1 MFYCYKL
8 PLQNC
13 CRKKMDHSQSISQT
27 RHLHLDDE
35 NRATQ
40 FRPLSLSS
48 PQMCAFHLA
57 WLSLFTGSGVSQLLM
72 PHIYT
77 WKMNLWQM
85 SSSIAWLLSFLVP
98 GIFQGEMARG
108 RRRDGEM
115 ERQQRWER
123 VRRRQQKFFL
133 SLFIKRGSTW
143 DPLLAMSSTLT
154 VSVSVEGLKVDFLRK
169 LCLF

>member
-1 MFYCYKL
+1 MVLVLLLNVVEMQVSHLFYCYKL

-13 CRKKMDHSQSISQT
+13 CHKKMDHSQSISQT

-77 WKMNLWQM
+77 
-85 SSSIAWLLSFLVP
+85 
-98 GIFQGEMARG
+98 
-108 RRRDGEM
+108 
-115 ERQQRWER
+115 
-123 VRRRQQKFFL
+123 
-133 SLFIKRGSTW
+133 
-143 DPLLAMSSTLT
+143 
-154 VSVSVEGLKVDFLRK
+154 
-169 LCLF
+169 